1 MAKFIFSLGEANYRV
16 LAAEAK
22 TRDITIQELIRA
34 VIIPDWM
41 KVTGNKP
48 LTTTSTSTSNLLS
61 GSTGIL
67 NGRTSL
73 TPPMIGRLKTS

>member
-1 MAKFIFSLGEANYRV
+1 MAKFIFSLGDENYRT

-41 KVTGNKP
+41 RHNLDLRSLKDPTSILPHTTGFLNQRNG
-48 LTTTSTSTSNLLS
+48 NLPS
-61 GSTGIL
+61 S
-67 NGRTSL
+67 
-73 TPPMIGRLKTS
+73 IGRLKT